1 MMRGCLWLKS
11 AASILEAIASRQSV
25 SRGNAGGD
33 AHIEVRDAQEDR
45 VKETA
50 GAMELTED

>member
-1 MMRGCLWLKS
+1 MRGCLWLKS

-50 GAMELTED
+50 GAMQLTED